1 MLFHHSLMMSNP
13 QCLNKS
19 ILLKL
24 TMTCA
29 LSIGLIATSAHA
41 AFVPGN
47 QKPAPKTR
55 RSDAGTTRGCSGG
68 ELPLT
73 ILASRNYIGR
83 STAQQ
88 PIFTWFVPRDSASK
102 PMRFALYEWVPR
114 GKPSF
119 VREIALQS
127 SAGVMKLST
136 DLALQAGKTY
146 LWQVIVQ
153 CDPDNPSGDL
163 VSEGN
168 IEIVAMPADVKSKL
182 DRARDGAERANIYAE
197 AGLWYDAIA
206 EALKLAETSKLGAVG
221 SALINEL
228 AQSEASGA
236 PVKDAKQIATL
247 KQIATSER

>member
-1 MLFHHSLMMSNP
+1 MMLKLQF
-13 QCLNKS
+13 LNQN
-19 ILLKL
+19 ILLKV

-41 AFVPGN
+41 AFNPGS

-88 PIFTWFVPRDSASK
+88 PTFAWFVPQDSASK
-102 PMRFALYEWVPR
+102 PMRFALYEWVSS
-114 GKPSF
+114 GKPKAL
-119 VREIALQS
+119 REVTLQS
-127 SAGVMKLST
+127 SSGVMKISA
-136 DLALQAGKTY
+136 DVALQAGKTY
-146 LWQVIVQ
+146 LWQVIIQ

-168 IEIVAMPADVKSKL
+168 VEIVAMPADVKSKL
-182 DRARDGAERANIYAE
+182 DRARNGAEKANIYAE

-206 EALKLAETSKLGAVG
+206 QALNLAETSKLGVLG
-221 SALINEL
+221 SALVNDL
-228 AQSEASGA
+228 AQAEASGV
-236 PVKDAKQIATL
+236 PMKDAKQGATL
-247 KQIATSER
+247 KQIAASVR